1 MNYFIKKASQLITVL
16 IVASFFTFAMSYFAP
31 GDPAEMKL
39 KAHDIIPTEARL
51 NELRSEMGLDDSFF
65 VQYTR
70 WISGVLKGD
79 LGESYISGEPV
90 IVKVIPRLNLT
101 LKLAIFSFA
110 LLLTF
115 SFSLG
120 ILSAIYKGSF
130 VDYFIRF
137 ISFAAISMPS
147 FWLGMLLIYYF
158 SVKLQIFKITA
169 EPSLS
174 NMLLPALTLSIPLMG
189 RYIRVIRTAILEE
202 YSQNY
207 VIGEKSRG
215 GGKWSVLFKNI
226 LPNAIVSIITLL
238 GLSAALLLGGTVIV
252 ESIFSWQGLGSMALE
267 AITYR
272 DYPVLQSYVLF
283 MSVIYVLVNFTVDIV
298 SQAVDPRLREVMR

>member
-101 LKLAIFSFA
+101 LKLATFSFA